1 MAGRPL
7 HKEERNMKFD
17 TKPMEARA
25 DKAIASFEST
35 ISTVRASQA
44 NAGVLSNVNFEYY
57 GSPTPINTM
66 ADIRVADARTL
77 TITPYDAT
85 TLKAMEKAIL
95 MSDIGITPMNDGKV
109 IRLSFPQLTEE
120 RRKEIKKQ
128 VQKYAED
135 AKVAIRNIRRDA
147 NEDAKKQK
155 KDGLLTEDDLKSAE
169 KAIQDVTDRY
179 IKKIDELY
187 AKKEKE
193 IMEI

>member
-1 MAGRPL
+1 
-7 HKEERNMKFD
+7 MKFD
-17 TKPMEARA
+17 TKPMEERA
-25 DKAIASFEST
+25 QKAIASYENT

-57 GSPTPINTM
+57 GSPTPLNSM
-66 ADIRVADARTL
+66 ADIRAADARTL
-77 TITPYDAT
+77 VITPYDAT

-95 MSDIGITPMNDGKV
+95 MSDVGITPMNDGQV
-109 IRLSFPQLTEE
+109 IRLAFPQLTEE
-120 RRKEIKKQ
+120 RRKDIKKQ

-169 KAIQDVTDRY
+169 KLIQDVTDKYTKRV
-179 IKKIDELY
+179 DEIL

>member
-1 MAGRPL
+1 
-7 HKEERNMKFD
+7 MKFD
-17 TKPMEARA
+17 TKPMEQRA
-25 DKAIASFEST
+25 EKAIASFENT

-57 GSPTPINTM
+57 GSPTPLNSM

-77 TITPYDAT
+77 VITPYDAT

-95 MSDIGITPMNDGKV
+95 MSDVGITPMNDGKV

-155 KDGLLTEDDLKSAE
+155 KDGLLTEDDLKNAE
-169 KAIQDVTDRY
+169 KSIQDVTDKY
-179 IKKIDELY
+179 TKKVDELL

>member
-1 MAGRPL
+1 
-7 HKEERNMKFD
+7 MKYN
-17 TKPMEARA
+17 TKPMEERTV
-25 DKAIASFEST
+25 KAIASFETTLSG
-35 ISTVRASQA
+35 VRASQA
-44 NAGVLSNVNFEYY
+44 NPGVLARVNFDYY
-57 GSPTPINTM
+57 GSPTPLNSM

-77 TITPYDAT
+77 VITPYDAT
-85 TLKAMEKAIL
+85 TLKAMEKAIQT
-95 MSDIGITPMNDGKV
+95 SDVGINPMNDGKV

-120 RRKEIKKQ
+120 RRREIKKQ

-155 KDGLLTEDDLKSAE
+155 KDGILTEDEQKAAE
-169 KAIQDVTDRY
+169 KSIQDITDKCT
-179 IKKIDELY
+179 KKIEEIL

>member
-1 MAGRPL
+1 
-7 HKEERNMKFD
+7 MKFD
-17 TKPMEARA
+17 TKAMENRA
-25 DKAIASFEST
+25 EKAIASFENT

-57 GSPTPINTM
+57 GSPTPLSSM

-77 TITPYDAT
+77 VITPYDAT

-95 MSDIGITPMNDGKV
+95 MSDVGITPMNDGKV

-155 KDGLLTEDDLKSAE
+155 KDGDLTEDDLKNAE
-169 KAIQDVTDRY
+169 KAIQDVTDKYTKRV
-179 IKKIDELY
+179 DEIL

-193 IMEI
+193 IMAI

>member
-1 MAGRPL
+1 
-7 HKEERNMKFD
+7 MKFD

-25 DKAIASFEST
+25 EKAIASFEST

-44 NAGVLSNVNFEYY
+44 NAGVLANVNFEYY
-57 GSPTPINTM
+57 GAPTPINTM

-77 TITPYDAT
+77 TITPYDST

-95 MSDIGITPMNDGKV
+95 TSDIGITPMNDGKV

-155 KDGLLTEDDLKSAE
+155 KDGVLTEDDLKNAE
-169 KAIQDVTDRY
+169 KSIQDVTDRY
-179 IKKIDELY
+179 TKKVDEIY

>member
-1 MAGRPL
+1 
-7 HKEERNMKFD
+7 MKFD
-17 TKPMEARA
+17 TKPMEQRA
-25 DKAIASFEST
+25 DKAIASFENT
-35 ISTVRASQA
+35 ISTVRAAQA

-57 GSPTPINTM
+57 GSPTPLNSM

-77 TITPYDAT
+77 VITPYDAT

-95 MSDIGITPMNDGKV
+95 MSDVGITPMNDGKV

-155 KDGLLTEDDLKSAE
+155 KDGALTEDDLKNAE
-169 KAIQDVTDRY
+169 KAIQDVTDKYTKRV
-179 IKKIDELY
+179 DELL

-193 IMEI
+193 IMAI

>member
-1 MAGRPL
+1 
-7 HKEERNMKFD
+7 MKFD
-17 TKPMEARA
+17 TKVMEEKTQ
-25 DKAIASFEST
+25 KAIAAFENT

-57 GSPTPINTM
+57 GSPTPLNSM

-77 TITPYDAT
+77 VITPYDAT

-95 MSDIGITPMNDGKV
+95 MSDVGITPMNDGKV

-155 KDGLLTEDDLKSAE
+155 KDGELTEDDLKNAE
-169 KAIQDVTDRY
+169 KLIQDITDKCTKRV
-179 IKKIDELY
+179 DEILS
-187 AKKEKE
+187 KKEKE

>member
-1 MAGRPL
+1 
-7 HKEERNMKFD
+7 MKFD
-17 TKPMEARA
+17 TKPMEERTS
-25 DKAIASFEST
+25 KAIASFET
-35 ISTVRASQA
+35 TLSTVRASQA
-44 NAGVLSNVNFEYY
+44 NAGVLARVNFDYY
-57 GSPTPINTM
+57 GSPTPLNSM

-77 TITPYDAT
+77 VITPYDAT
-85 TLKAMEKAIL
+85 TLKAMEKAIQT
-95 MSDIGITPMNDGKV
+95 SDVGINPMNDGKV

-120 RRKEIKKQ
+120 RRREIKKQ

-155 KDGLLTEDDLKSAE
+155 KDGILTEDEQKAAE
-169 KAIQDVTDRY
+169 KSIQDITDKCT
-179 IKKIDELY
+179 KKIEEIL

>member
-1 MAGRPL
+1 MKYDTKAM
-7 HKEERNMKFD
+7 EER
-17 TKPMEARA
+17 TQ
-25 DKAIASFEST
+25 KAIASFENT

-57 GSPTPINTM
+57 GSPTPINSM

-77 TITPYDAT
+77 VITPYDST
-85 TLKAMEKAIL
+85 TLKAMEKAIQ
-95 MSDIGITPMNDGKV
+95 MSDIGINPMNDGKV
-109 IRLSFPQLTEE
+109 IRLAFPQLTEE
-120 RRKEIKKQ
+120 RRKDIRKQ

-147 NEDAKKQK
+147 NEEAKKQK
-155 KDGLLTEDDLKSAE
+155 KDGDLTEDDLKNAE
-169 KAIQDVTDRY
+169 KAIQDVTDKC
-179 IKKIDELY
+179 IKRVDEIL

>member
-1 MAGRPL
+1 
-7 HKEERNMKFD
+7 MKFD

-109 IRLSFPQLTEE
+109 IRLCFPQPTGE
-120 RRKEIKKQ
+120 RRKEMTKQ
-128 VQKYAED
+128 VAKMGED
-135 AKVAIRNIRRDA
+135 VKVSIRNIRRDA
-147 NEDAKKQK
+147 IDVAKNEKKA
-155 KDGLLTEDDLKSAE
+155 GTMTEDELKASEKNVQDL
-169 KAIQDVTDRY
+169 TDKY
-179 IKKIDELY
+179 IKEIDVITN
-187 AKKEKE
+187 AKSKE

>member
-1 MAGRPL
+1 
-7 HKEERNMKFD
+7 MKFD
-17 TKPMEARA
+17 TKPMEQRA
-25 DKAIASFEST
+25 EKAIASFENT

-128 VQKYAED
+128 VQKYAEE

-169 KAIQDVTDRY
+169 KSIQDVTDRY
-179 IKKIDELY
+179 TKKIDEIY

>member
-1 MAGRPL
+1 
-7 HKEERNMKFD
+7 MKFD
-17 TKPMEARA
+17 TKPMEERMG
-25 DKAIASFEST
+25 KAIASFET
-35 ISTVRASQA
+35 TLSTVRASQA
-44 NAGVLSNVNFEYY
+44 NPGVLARVNFDYY
-57 GSPTPINTM
+57 GSPTPLNSM

-77 TITPYDAT
+77 VITPYDAT
-85 TLKAMEKAIL
+85 TLKAMEKAIQT
-95 MSDIGITPMNDGKV
+95 SDVGINPMNDGKV

-120 RRKEIKKQ
+120 RRREIKKQ

-155 KDGLLTEDDLKSAE
+155 KDGILTEDEQKAAE
-169 KAIQDVTDRY
+169 KSIQDITDKCT
-179 IKKIDELY
+179 KKIEEIL